1 MNPQEQKIIDDLFD
15 KLAQAEL
22 RTGPRDPAAEAHIRS
37 RMQNQ
42 PAAPYLMAQTIVM
55 QQQAL
60 EAAQTRLTAL
70 EEEVARRPA
79 SGGFLSGLFGGGT
92 SDRVPGATPGA
103 ARPEAGAVPGALRQD
118 AAAGQ
123 RPPAQGFG
131 QQGFGQTQPGRGGGF
146 LAGAAQTA
154 MGVAGGMLLG
164 SMISSAF
171 GGSHA
176 GASLAGLTGET
187 APDDLTS
194 GLADDA
200 TGNLSDDA
208 SNDLPNDA
216 MDDGSDD
223 LADFGNDEI

>member
-15 KLAQAEL
+15 KLAQAEQ
-22 RTGPRDPAAEAHIRS
+22 RTGPRDPVAEAHIRS

-60 EAAQTRLTAL
+60 EAAQTRLTGL
-70 EEEVARRPA
+70 EEELARRPA

-92 SDRVPGATPGA
+92 TDRVPGATPGA
-103 ARPEAGAVPGALRQD
+103 VRPDASAVPGALRHNT
-118 AAAGQ
+118 AAGQ
-123 RPPAQGFG
+123 QPPA
-131 QQGFGQTQPGRGGGF
+131 QGFGQTQPGRGGGF
-146 LAGAAQTA
+146 LAGAAQAA

-176 GASLAGLTGET
+176 GAALAGLPGQT
-187 APDDLTS
+187 ASDDLTS

-208 SNDLPNDA
+208 SGDLPVDS